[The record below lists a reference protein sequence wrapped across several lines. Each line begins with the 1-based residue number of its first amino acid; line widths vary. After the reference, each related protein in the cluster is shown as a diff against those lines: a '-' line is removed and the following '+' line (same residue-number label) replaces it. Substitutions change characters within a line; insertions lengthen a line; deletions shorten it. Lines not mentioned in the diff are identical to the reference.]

1 MSDRLDALRSSSAR
15 LRSIVEPLD
24 RDDLTSPSYASE
36 WSIADVL
43 SHLGSSAVITGA
55 RLQAGLAKTQLP
67 DEFAPP
73 VWDEWNAKSPEA
85 KAADGLAA
93 DRALLEQFE
102 AVSDAQRAVFQVA
115 LGPLRLDFDGLVGT
129 RLNELALHTWDI
141 AVTFDS
147 TVPVAPDAVGL
158 IIDNVA
164 MIVGFAAK
172 PTGAERVLHVRTTA
186 PDRDFSLVLATDRAS
201 LEPCADEHPP
211 DLELPAEAFVRLVYG
226 RLDPE
231 HTPPVRGSADLD
243 ELRRVFPGV

>member
-129 RLNELALHTWDI
+129 RLTSSP
-141 AVTFDS
+141 S
-147 TVPVAPDAVGL
+147 T
-158 IIDNVA
+158 
-164 MIVGFAAK
+164 
-172 PTGAERVLHVRTTA
+172 
-186 PDRDFSLVLATDRAS
+186 
-201 LEPCADEHPP
+201 
-211 DLELPAEAFVRLVYG
+211 
-226 RLDPE
+226 
-231 HTPPVRGSADLD
+231 
-243 ELRRVFPGV
+243 PGTSR